1 MTLTNGFSKLSKLEK
16 IDVLL
21 KDYLGLGGE
30 GFERA
35 REMLGSF
42 WHSDEKA
49 QRTFDEFSENTIT
62 NFYAPYGVLPG
73 LMVNDKTY
81 CVPMVIEESSV
92 VAAASKAAKFWST
105 RGGFRCEVKEMTKIG
120 QVHLVFNGA
129 FDAFKAF
136 FIRHQK
142 ELLAELAPLL
152 SNMEKRGGGL
162 TKLELLDKTD
172 IEPGLYQVFASF
184 DTRDAMGANFINS
197 VLEAIGK
204 FLVTRAMTD
213 EELSESERNIEIVM
227 AILSNYTP
235 DCVVRAWV
243 SAPVSELEDNGLG
256 MSAEQFARKFVRA
269 VNIARNDPYRATT
282 HNKGI
287 YNGIDAVVLATGN
300 DFRATA
306 AAGHTFAA
314 RDGVYRSLSRAWID
328 ENNQFFFE
336 LEVPLAVGSV
346 GGLTAL
352 HPMAKF
358 SLDLLGRPGA
368 KELMEVIAA
377 TGLAQNFAAVR
388 SLVTSG
394 IQKGHMKMHLLNI
407 LNHFEATDSER
418 NLATSAFENE
428 VISFKGVRDFLSD
441 VRGISLN

>member
-1 MTLTNGFSKLSKLEK
+1 MILTNGFSKLSKIEK
-16 IDVLL
+16 IDFLL
-21 KDYLGLGGE
+21 KDYLSMGGE
-30 GFERA
+30 GLERS
-35 REMLGSF
+35 RELLQSF
-42 WHSDEKA
+42 WHDDESA
-49 QRTFDEFSENTIT
+49 QRIFDEFSENTIT

-73 LMVNDKTY
+73 LVINGKSY

-92 VAAASKAAKFWST
+92 VAAASKAAKFWSS
-105 RGGFRCEVKEMTKIG
+105 RGGFHTEVREMTKIG
-120 QVHLVFNGA
+120 QVHLIFNGE
-129 FDAFKAF
+129 FERFKAF
-136 FIRHQK
+136 FIRHQQ
-142 ELLAELAPLL
+142 ELLLEIAPLL
-152 SNMEKRGGGL
+152 ANMEKRGGGL
-162 TKLELLDKTD
+162 TKLELLDKSD

-204 FLVTRAMTD
+204 FLVARALSD
-213 EELSESERNIEIVM
+213 SELKDSEREIEIVM
-227 AILSNYTP
+227 AILSNHTP

-243 SAPVSELEDNGLG
+243 SAPVSELEDAGLG
-256 MSAEQFARKFVRA
+256 MSAQKFADKFVRA
-269 VNIARNDPYRATT
+269 VKIARNDPYRATT

-306 AAGHTFAA
+306 AAGHTYAA

-328 ENNQFFFE
+328 ENNTFFFE
-336 LEVPLAVGSV
+336 LEVPLALGTV

-368 KELMEVIAA
+368 SELMEIVAA
-377 TGLAQNFAAVR
+377 TGLAQNFGAVR

-394 IQKGHMKMHLLNI
+394 IQKGHMKMHLMNI
-407 LNHFEATDSER
+407 LNHFEATQDER
-418 NLATSAFENE
+418 FQVASAFENE
-428 VISFKGVRDFLSD
+428 VVSFKGVRDFLSEA
-441 VRGISLN
+441 RGINLN

>member
-16 IDVLL
+16 IDALL
-21 KDYLGLGGE
+21 KDHMALGGE
-30 GFERA
+30 GLERTKDLIA
-35 REMLGSF
+35 SF
-42 WHSDEKA
+42 WHQDPSA

-62 NFYAPYGVLPG
+62 NFYAPYGILPG
-73 LMVNDKTY
+73 LVVNDKSY

-92 VAAASKAAKFWST
+92 VAAASKAAKFWRT
-105 RGGFRCEVKEMTKIG
+105 RGGFHCEVKEMTKIG
-120 QVHLVFNGA
+120 QVHLVFNGP
-129 FDAFKAF
+129 FENFKAF
-136 FIRHQK
+136 FIRHQQD
-142 ELLAELAPLL
+142 LLQELAPLMA
-152 SNMEKRGGGL
+152 NMEKRGGGL
-162 TKLELLDKTD
+162 TKLELLDKSE

-204 FLVTRAMTD
+204 FLTMRAMSDEVLTD
-213 EELSESERNIEIVM
+213 SERNIEVVM

-243 SAPVSELEDNGLG
+243 SAPVAELDDNGLG

-306 AAGHTFAA
+306 AAGHTYAA

-328 ENNQFFFE
+328 EANTFFFE

-368 KELMEVIAA
+368 RELMEVIAA

-418 NLATSAFENE
+418 EEATRAFEHE
-428 VISFKGVRDFLSD
+428 VISFKGVRDFLSG
-441 VRGISLN
+441 VRGISLS

>member
-21 KDYLGLGGE
+21 KDYLDLGGE
-30 GFERA
+30 SFERTK
-35 REMLGSF
+35 ELISSF
-42 WHSDEKA
+42 WHHDEKA

-73 LMVNDKTY
+73 LVINGKSY

-92 VAAASKAAKFWST
+92 VAAASKAAKFWRT
-105 RGGFRCEVKEMTKIG
+105 RGGFHCEVKEMTKIG
-120 QVHLVFNGA
+120 QVHLVFNGS
-129 FDAFKAF
+129 FERFKAF
-136 FIRHQK
+136 FIRQQK
-142 ELLAELAPLL
+142 DLLAELAPIL

-162 TKLELLDKTD
+162 TKLELLDKSS

-204 FLVTRAMTD
+204 FLTARALTD
-213 EELSESERNIEIVM
+213 SELAESERGLEVVM

-243 SAPVSELEDNGLG
+243 SAPVAELADNGLG

-300 DFRATA
+300 DFRATS
-306 AAGHTFAA
+306 AAGHTYAA

-328 ENNQFFFE
+328 EKDTFFFE

-346 GGLTAL
+346 GGLTSL

-394 IQKGHMKMHLLNI
+394 IQKGHMKMHLMNI
-407 LNHFEATDSER
+407 LNHFEATDLER
-418 NLATSAFENE
+418 EKAVNAFQNE
-428 VISFKGVRDFLSD
+428 VISFKGVRDFLSE
-441 VRGISLN
+441 VRGMSLS